1 MAKIS
6 QNVSKIRMFIFIW
19 CLNKSIDVFIKQKK
33 KTVRPPPKAD
43 T

>member
-19 CLNKSIDVFIKQKK
+19 CLNKSIDVFIKKPP
-33 KTVRPPPKAD
+33 VRPPPKAD